1 MLVSVKYA
9 GPIFTGNFE
18 NKLHQAMRN
27 TVTGVGQVA
36 KDAAIAD
43 YLNKKKSQPKIPST
57 IVNSFTYDIPF
68 SNALLVHGIVFAG
81 VTPAASAPWAI
92 YVDQGHTLRNNT
104 WWEGYNF
111 MEAGRQAG
119 EDVAKKI
126 AMYELRKLSK
136 ASLVEPYY

>member
-1 MLVSVKYA
+1 MKIQLTVTTNGPMFNGRFKNMYKNALV
-9 GPIFTGNFE
+9 
-18 NKLHQAMRN
+18 QAMDETM
-27 TVTGVGQVA
+27 TVAVN
-36 KDAAIAD
+36 AAEID
-43 YLNKKKSQPKIPST
+43 YLQKKKSNPKLPSM
-57 IVNSFTYDIPF
+57 IINSFTYKGATKTND
-68 SNALLVHGIVFAG
+68 G
-81 VTPAASAPWAI
+81 VTGIAFCAKATAPWAI